1 MVYAI
6 NASPRKV
13 PPTKVEISLFETI
26 LRIRMVEER
35 IATEYEKQEMRC
47 PVHLSIGQEGV
58 AAGIC
63 LPLKKDD
70 HVFSGHRN
78 HAHFLAK
85 GGSLNKMI
93 AEIYGKETGCCLG
106 KGGSMHLTDES
117 AGFVAATPIV
127 GSTIPIAVGASLSS
141 VLMKKNN
148 VTVIFFG
155 DGALENG
162 IVHES
167 FNFAKLKNL
176 PIIFVCENN
185 LYSVYSPLEVRQPSK
200 NLGMNLAKAHS
211 LKRQKIDGN
220 NPVSIYEEMSIIVKK
235 IRDYHEP
242 YYIELPTYRWRE
254 HCGPNFDND
263 IGYRT
268 EKEFKYWESKDPLK
282 KLAGLMNS
290 SQIQKITSK
299 IKTEIDE
306 AFSFAQKSKFPAKK
320 VASQHVYKG

>member
-6 NASPRKV
+6 NTSPQKV
-13 PPTKVEISLFETI
+13 RPRKVEISLFETI

-63 LPLKKDD
+63 LPLRKDD
-70 HVFSGHRN
+70 YVFSGHRN

-106 KGGSMHLTDES
+106 KGGSMHLTDEG

-127 GSTIPIAVGASLSS
+127 GSTIPIAWSKPFFSPNE
-141 VLMKKNN
+141 KNN

-167 FNFAKLKNL
+167 FNFAKLKIFQL
-176 PIIFVCENN
+176 SLFVKIICIPYIHHWKFVN
-185 LYSVYSPLEVRQPSK
+185 Q
-200 NLGMNLAKAHS
+200 
-211 LKRQKIDGN
+211 LKTW
-220 NPVSIYEEMSIIVKK
+220 V
-235 IRDYHEP
+235 
-242 YYIELPTYRWRE
+242 
-254 HCGPNFDND
+254 
-263 IGYRT
+263 
-268 EKEFKYWESKDPLK
+268 
-282 KLAGLMNS
+282 
-290 SQIQKITSK
+290 
-299 IKTEIDE
+299 
-306 AFSFAQKSKFPAKK
+306 
-320 VASQHVYKG
+320 